1 MEFQIF
7 DFRFTSTLTGHPV
20 DLWLLWY
27 SPALVFSGI
36 CGREPQAWGFPQSL
50 SFLLFSWSLP
60 CAFGRSCLRHS
71 LSSFFWSRILDHE
84 PSNFQLLF
92 QAEDFPLTP
101 RLAAAN
107 LPLPMDS
114 ILSASHS
121 GGSSGSILRKRQ
133 AGSMSIPQP
142 WPSLWPASWSSCSL
156 LPHSTKIS
164 HQHLVDIWEK
174 RLVNGHKPS
183 NNWHLQ
189 EISLTPVHTWP

>member
-7 DFRFTSTLTGHPV
+7 DFRFTNCTTGHPV

-36 CGREPQAWGFPQSL
+36 CRRELLKPGRLPTGL

-92 QAEDFPLTP
+92 QAEDFPLLPP
-101 RLAAAN
+101 RC
-107 LPLPMDS
+107 S
-114 ILSASHS
+114 KSASAHGQHTFCLSFRRKLWTHS
-121 GGSSGSILRKRQ
+121 EGVRQGPCPSHSRDHPCDLHHGPVVLCCPILPRSLISIWWTSEKR
-133 AGSMSIPQP
+133 
-142 WPSLWPASWSSCSL
+142 
-156 LPHSTKIS
+156 
-164 HQHLVDIWEK
+164 

-189 EISLTPVHTWP
+189 EISLTHPSTWP